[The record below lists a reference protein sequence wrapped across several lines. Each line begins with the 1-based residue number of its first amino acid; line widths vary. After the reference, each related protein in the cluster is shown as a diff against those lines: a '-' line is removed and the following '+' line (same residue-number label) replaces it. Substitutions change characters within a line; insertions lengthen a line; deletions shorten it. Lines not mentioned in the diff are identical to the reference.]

1 MMGRHILMMLEN
13 LSLLD
18 QQGQS
23 DHHVATGQ
31 YVSVGLKNSDFLTLS
46 EYAFTGHGLFI
57 HFLLLIAYALKWVKN
72 ESYMNQPPRPLWRK
86 VIGQVSRNGE

>member
-13 LSLLD
+13 PSFLD
-18 QQGQS
+18 QQEQS

-46 EYAFTGHGLFI
+46 EYAFSMVMDSLSI
-57 HFLLLIAYALKWVKN
+57 ICY
-72 ESYMNQPPRPLWRK
+72 
-86 VIGQVSRNGE
+86 